1 MTTPV
6 LILFSYLPDVVLTC
20 VTAEEDDGDT
30 TDEEDG
36 EVLVARVKAMRAMR
50 SARENASTPASTP
63 NSAPSTPVASKQST
77 PTLARANTANARLN
91 TPKTKDGLPRMGT
104 FVRDPTKA
112 RVEADIQG
120 SGVKVTCPLNPPE
133 KDRAYWDRARKAMGS
148 RDVSPNGSITCVR
161 STPRTA
167 SIPQRPFT
175 AKSTLG
181 TMFDGNL
188 DFLRNNDENG
198 IAQGLIASARNNA
211 TRASFTSTTVTDE
224 STAEADD
231 NVNMADFVQLDDSDS
246 DMEEPQSA
254 TSEFFDDA
262 SVFTPQ
268 SGNNADLLG
277 HFDQRRGLVSS
288 FRNNQN
294 HARHVSSLAAN
305 PAKRAQTSEA
315 NALQKGRRAAAN
327 TPMTPAR
334 KNRASQDITGA
345 GVKKNASPLVQK
357 HRRSRGS
364 SLSGI
369 QQTLALDRFAG
380 GKTH

>member
-1 MTTPV
+1 M
-6 LILFSYLPDVVLTC
+6 LTC
-20 VTAEEDDGDT
+20 TAADSDDGDT
-30 TDEEDG
+30 TDEEDS
-36 EVLVARVKAMRAMR
+36 EVLIARVKAIRNAK
-50 SARENASTPASTP
+50 NASTPASTP
-63 NSAPSTPVASKQST
+63 NSAPTTPVPSNRTT
-77 PTLARANTANARLN
+77 PTLSRSKTSNARLG
-91 TPKTKDGLPRMGT
+91 TSKSKDGQPRMGT
-104 FVRDPTKA
+104 FNCDPTKA

-120 SGVKVTCPLNPPE
+120 SGVKVTCPSNPPE
-133 KDRAYWDRARKAMGS
+133 TERAYWERARKAMGS
-148 RDVSPNGSITCVR
+148 REGSPNGSITCVR
-161 STPRTA
+161 STPRGP

-175 AKSTLG
+175 ARSTLG

-198 IAQGLIASARNNA
+198 IAKEFLMTARNSS
-211 TRASFTSTTVTDE
+211 TRASFTSTTMTDD
-224 STAEADD
+224 SAANVD
-231 NVNMADFVQLDDSDS
+231 NSVNMEDFVQLDDSDLE
-246 DMEEPQSA
+246 MEEPQSA
-254 TSEFFDDA
+254 SVMSPGVECSFDGD
-262 SVFTPQ
+262 FLTPQ
-268 SGNNADLLG
+268 ADNNNDLLG
-277 HFDQRRGLVSS
+277 HFDKLGGMVSS

-345 GVKKNASPLVQK
+345 GIKKVASPLVQK

-369 QQTLALDRFAG
+369 QQTLALDRFAA
-380 GKTH
+380 KNN